1 MSEAQAVV
9 SKIKAVAVQVEVFTA
24 EDGKQFK
31 TLEQAEKY
39 QAKLDFVAVEPEDVK
54 AFLNSEGETGRGRTM
69 RANAIAEFRAF
80 LATWDTEPVELNAE
94 KATAKAARAAK
105 LKGAGKATEA
115 ANEEGAAG
123 AGEQAEQGDA
133 DADLL

>member
-9 SKIKAVAVQVEVFTA
+9 SKVKAAQVQVEVFTT

-31 TLEQAEKY
+31 TLEQAEKH
-39 QAKLDFVAVEPEDVK
+39 QAKLDFVVVVPADVE

-80 LATWDTEPVELNAE
+80 LALWDGEAVELNAE
-94 KATAKAARAAK
+94 KASAKAARAAK
-105 LKGAGKATEA
+105 LKGAAQAPVAGAEQEA
-115 ANEEGAAG
+115 GEAPEEGEAS
-123 AGEQAEQGDA
+123 
-133 DADLL
+133 ADLL

>member
-9 SKIKAVAVQVEVFTA
+9 SKIKSVAVQVEVFTA

-39 QAKLDFVAVEPEDVK
+39 QAKLDFVVVVPADVE

-80 LATWDTEPVELNAE
+80 LELWDGEAVELNAE

-105 LKGAGKATEA
+105 LKGADKAPV
-115 ANEEGAAG
+115 AG
-123 AGEQAEQGDA
+123 AEQEAGEGEQQGEA
-133 DADLL
+133 DSDLL

>member
-9 SKIKAVAVQVEVFTA
+9 SKIKSAEVAVVMYTA

-39 QAKLDFVAVEPEDVK
+39 QAKLDFVVVVPADVE

-80 LATWDTEPVELNAE
+80 LELWDGEAVELNAE

-105 LKGAGKATEA
+105 LKGADKAPVADAEQ
-115 ANEEGAAG
+115 EGG
-123 AGEQAEQGDA
+123 EGEQQGNA
-133 DADLL
+133 DEDLL

>member
-1 MSEAQAVV
+1 MSQAQAVV
-9 SKIKAVAVQVEVFTA
+9 SKIKSAEVAVVMYTA

-39 QAKLDFVAVEPEDVK
+39 QAKLDFVVVVPADVE

-80 LATWDTEPVELNAE
+80 LELWDGEAVELNAE

-105 LKGAGKATEA
+105 LKAGPASA
-115 ANEEGAAG
+115 ANADEVGATGGDDEPA
-123 AGEQAEQGDA
+123 GDA

>member
-9 SKIKAVAVQVEVFTA
+9 SKIKSQAVQVEVFTT

-31 TLEQAEKY
+31 TLEQAEKH
-39 QAKLDFVAVEPEDVK
+39 QAKLDFVVVVPADVE

-80 LATWDTEPVELNAE
+80 LSTWDTEPVELNAE
-94 KATAKAARAAK
+94 KASAKAARAAK
-105 LKGAGKATEA
+105 LKGAAQAPVAEA
-115 ANEEGAAG
+115 EQE
-123 AGEQAEQGDA
+123 AGEAEQSGDA
-133 DADLL
+133 DSELL

>member
-1 MSEAQAVV
+1 MSKIQAVE
-9 SKIKAVAVQVEVFTA
+9 VQVQLFAT

-31 TLEQAEKY
+31 TLEQAEKH
-39 QAKLDFVAVEPEDVK
+39 QAKLDFVVEVPADVE

-80 LATWDTEPVELNAE
+80 LSTWDGEAVELNAE

-105 LKGAGKATEA
+105 LKGAAKAPVG
-115 ANEEGAAG
+115 GAEQE
-123 AGEQAEQGDA
+123 AGETEQASDA
-133 DADLL
+133 DSELL

>member
-9 SKIKAVAVQVEVFTA
+9 SKVKAAQVQVEVFTT

-31 TLEQAEKY
+31 TLEQAEKH
-39 QAKLDFVAVEPEDVK
+39 QAKLDFVVVVPADVE

-80 LATWDTEPVELNAE
+80 LSTWDTEPVELNAE
-94 KATAKAARAAK
+94 KASAKAARAAK
-105 LKGAGKATEA
+105 LKGAAQA
-115 ANEEGAAG
+115 PVAG
-123 AGEQAEQGDA
+123 AEQEPGEAEQTGDA
-133 DADLL
+133 DSELL

>member
-9 SKIKAVAVQVEVFTA
+9 SKIKSGEVQILMFTA
-24 EDGKQFK
+24 EDGKQFQ
-31 TLEQAEKY
+31 TLEQAEKH
-39 QAKLDFVAVEPEDVK
+39 QAKLDAVVVVPADVE

-80 LATWDTEPVELNAE
+80 LSTWDTEPVELNAE

-105 LKGAGKATEA
+105 LKGAPKPPVV
-115 ANEEGAAG
+115 EGAEAGQEAG
-123 AGEQAEQGDA
+123 AEGEQPDA
-133 DADLL
+133 DAALL

>member
-9 SKIKAVAVQVEVFTA
+9 SKIKSQAVQVEVFTT

-31 TLEQAEKY
+31 TLEQAEKH
-39 QAKLDFVAVEPEDVK
+39 QAKLDFVVVVPADVE

-80 LATWDTEPVELNAE
+80 LSTWDGEAVELNAE

-105 LKGAGKATEA
+105 LKGAVKAPVEGAEQEA
-115 ANEEGAAG
+115 GEAQEEGEAS
-123 AGEQAEQGDA
+123 
-133 DADLL
+133 ADLL

>member
-9 SKIKAVAVQVEVFTA
+9 TPSKIKSGEVQIIMYTT
-24 EDGKQFK
+24 EDGKQFQ
-31 TLEQAEKY
+31 TIEQAEKH
-39 QAKLDFVAVEPEDVK
+39 QAKLDAVVVVPADVE

-105 LKGAGKATEA
+105 LKGAVKAPVV
-115 ANEEGAAG
+115 EGAE
-123 AGEQAEQGDA
+123 AGEKADA

>member
-9 SKIKAVAVQVEVFTA
+9 SKVKAAQVQVEVFTT

-31 TLEQAEKY
+31 TLEQAEKH
-39 QAKLDFVAVEPEDVK
+39 QAKLDFVVEVPADVE

-80 LATWDTEPVELNAE
+80 LSTWGGEAVELNAE

-105 LKGAGKATEA
+105 LKGAVKATV
-115 ANEEGAAG
+115 EGAEQE
-123 AGEQAEQGDA
+123 AGEAEQTGDA
-133 DADLL
+133 DSELL

>member
-9 SKIKAVAVQVEVFTA
+9 SKVKAAQVQVEVFTT

-31 TLEQAEKY
+31 TLEQAEKH
-39 QAKLDFVAVEPEDVK
+39 QAKLDFVVEVPADVE

-80 LATWDTEPVELNAE
+80 LSTWDGEAVDLNAE

-105 LKGAGKATEA
+105 LKGAVKAPVDGVEQ
-115 ANEEGAAG
+115 E
-123 AGEQAEQGDA
+123 AGEAEQAGDA
-133 DADLL
+133 DSELL

>member
-1 MSEAQAVV
+1 MSQAQAVV
-9 SKIKAVAVQVEVFTA
+9 SKIKAAEVAVVMYTA

-39 QAKLDFVAVEPEDVK
+39 QAKLDFVVVVPADVE

-80 LATWDTEPVELNAE
+80 LSTWDGEAVELDAE
-94 KATAKAARAAK
+94 KASAKAARAAK
-105 LKGAGKATEA
+105 LKGAGKDAA
-115 ANEEGAAG
+115 PANEAEG
-123 AGEQAEQGDA
+123 GEADDAENA
-133 DADLL
+133 DADSALL

>member
-1 MSEAQAVV
+1 MSKIQAVE
-9 SKIKAVAVQVEVFTA
+9 VQVQLFAT

-31 TLEQAEKY
+31 TLEQAEKH
-39 QAKLDFVAVEPEDVK
+39 QAKLDFVVEVPADVE

-80 LATWDTEPVELNAE
+80 LSTWDGEAVELNAE

-105 LKGAGKATEA
+105 LKGAVKAPV
-115 ANEEGAAG
+115 EGA
-123 AGEQAEQGDA
+123 EQEASETEQTGDA
-133 DADLL
+133 DSELL

>member
-9 SKIKAVAVQVEVFTA
+9 SKIKSGEVQIVMFTT
-24 EDGKQFK
+24 EDGKQFQ
-31 TLEQAEKY
+31 TLEQAEKH
-39 QAKLDFVAVEPEDVK
+39 QAKLDAVVVVPADVE

-105 LKGAGKATEA
+105 LKGAPKAPV
-115 ANEEGAAG
+115 AG
-123 AGEQAEQGDA
+123 DAPEAGEDAPVGDA

>member
-9 SKIKAVAVQVEVFTA
+9 SKIKSQAVQVEVFTT

-31 TLEQAEKY
+31 TLEQAEKH
-39 QAKLDFVAVEPEDVK
+39 QAKLDFVVVVPADVE

-80 LATWDTEPVELNAE
+80 LSTWDTEPVELNAE
-94 KATAKAARAAK
+94 KASAKAARAAK
-105 LKGAGKATEA
+105 LKGAAQAPVAGAEQEA
-115 ANEEGAAG
+115 GEAPEEGEAS
-123 AGEQAEQGDA
+123 
-133 DADLL
+133 ADLL

>member
-1 MSEAQAVV
+1 M
-9 SKIKAVAVQVEVFTA
+9 SKIQSVEVQVAMFVSS
-24 EDGKQFK
+24 DGKQFK

-39 QAKLDFVAVEPEDVK
+39 QAKLDFVVVVPADVE

-80 LATWDTEPVELNAE
+80 LELWDGEAVELNAE

-105 LKGAGKATEA
+105 LKGADKAPVVDAEQEGAEGGEA
-115 ANEEGAAG
+115 A
-123 AGEQAEQGDA
+123 DA

>member
-9 SKIKAVAVQVEVFTA
+9 SKVKAAQVQVEVFTT

-31 TLEQAEKY
+31 TMEQAEKH
-39 QAKLDFVAVEPEDVK
+39 QAKLDFVVVVPADVE

-80 LATWDTEPVELNAE
+80 LSTWDTEPVELNAE

-105 LKGAGKATEA
+105 LKGAVKAPVDGAEPEA
-115 ANEEGAAG
+115 GEAVEEGEAS
-123 AGEQAEQGDA
+123 
-133 DADLL
+133 ADLL

>member
-9 SKIKAVAVQVEVFTA
+9 SKIKSQAVQVEVFTT

-31 TLEQAEKY
+31 TLEQAEKH
-39 QAKLDFVAVEPEDVK
+39 QTKLDFVVVVPADVE

-80 LATWDTEPVELNAE
+80 LSTWDTEPVELNAE
-94 KATAKAARAAK
+94 KASAKAARAAK
-105 LKGAGKATEA
+105 LKGAAQAPVAGAEQEA
-115 ANEEGAAG
+115 GEAPEEGEAS
-123 AGEQAEQGDA
+123 
-133 DADLL
+133 ADLL

>member
-1 MSEAQAVV
+1 MSEVQTQAV
-9 SKIKAVAVQVEVFTA
+9 SKIKSVAVQVEVFTA

-39 QAKLDFVAVEPEDVK
+39 QAKLDFVVVVPADVE

-80 LATWDTEPVELNAE
+80 LELWDGEAVELNAE

-105 LKGAGKATEA
+105 LKGAGKADEA
-115 ANEEGAAG
+115 PETGAEDAP
-123 AGEQAEQGDA
+123 AGDA

>member
-9 SKIKAVAVQVEVFTA
+9 SKIKSQAVQVEVFTT

-31 TLEQAEKY
+31 TLEQAEKH
-39 QAKLDFVAVEPEDVK
+39 QAKLDFVVVVPADVE

-80 LATWDTEPVELNAE
+80 LSTWDTEPVELNAE
-94 KATAKAARAAK
+94 KASAKAARAAK
-105 LKGAGKATEA
+105 LKGAAQAPVAGAEQEA
-115 ANEEGAAG
+115 GEAQEEGEAS
-123 AGEQAEQGDA
+123 
-133 DADLL
+133 ADLL

>member
-1 MSEAQAVV
+1 MSKIQAVE
-9 SKIKAVAVQVEVFTA
+9 VQVQLFATT
-24 EDGKQFK
+24 DGKQFK

-39 QAKLDFVAVEPEDVK
+39 QAKLDFVVEVPADVE

-80 LATWDTEPVELNAE
+80 LELWDGEAVELNAE

-105 LKGAGKATEA
+105 LKGASKGAV
-115 ANEEGAAG
+115 EGAADGEQEG
-123 AGEQAEQGDA
+123 AGEGETADA